1 MTPNPHPLARS
12 QPLPPVVLASQSPR
26 RVSLLRELV
35 PEFRVNPSDA
45 TELHDTKMGI
55 RRLCEV
61 NAELKAF
68 PVARQFPDHLV
79 IAADTLVFLDDQ
91 ALGKPADLDEARSML
106 RRLSGRIHE
115 VITGVCLVQAS
126 VRRMRRFSDT
136 THVRFR
142 VLEETDIAG
151 YLERVHVLDKAGAYA
166 LQEEGH
172 RIVDVVEG
180 SRANVI
186 GLPVES
192 LRRELESW

>member
-1 MTPNPHPLARS
+1 MNPDPHPLARS
-12 QPLPPVVLASQSPR
+12 QPLPPIVLASQSPR
-26 RVSLLRELV
+26 RMSLLRELV

-45 TELHDTKMGI
+45 TELHDPQMGI

-79 IAADTLVFLDDQ
+79 IGADTLVFLDDQ
-91 ALGKPADLDEARSML
+91 ALGKPADMDDARRML
-106 RRLSGRIHE
+106 RRLSGRIHQ
-115 VITGVCLVQAS
+115 VVTGVCLLQAS
-126 VRRMRRFSDT
+126 TRRMRRFSDT

-142 VLEETDIAG
+142 VLEESDITG
-151 YLERVHVLDKAGAYA
+151 YFERVQVLDKAGAYA

-172 RIVDVVEG
+172 RIVESVEG
-180 SRANVI
+180 SRTNVI

>member
-1 MTPNPHPLARS
+1 MNPGRLSLARS
-12 QPLPPVVLASQSPR
+12 SPLPPIVLASQSPR

-45 TELHDTKMGI
+45 TELHDTQMGI

-68 PVARQFPDHLV
+68 PVSRQFPDRLV
-79 IAADTLVFLDDQ
+79 IGADTLVFLDNE
-91 ALGKPADLDEARSML
+91 ALGKPVDLDEARAML
-106 RRLSGRIHE
+106 RRLSGRIHQ
-115 VITGVCLVQAS
+115 VITGVCLLQAS
-126 VRRMRRFSDT
+126 TRRMRRFSDT

-142 VLEETDIAG
+142 ALEESDISG
-151 YLERVHVLDKAGAYA
+151 YLERVQVLDKAGAYA

-172 RIVDVVEG
+172 RIVELVEG
-180 SRANVI
+180 SRSNVI
-186 GLPVES
+186 GLPVEA

>member
-1 MTPNPHPLARS
+1 MNQGSHPLARLH
-12 QPLPPVVLASQSPR
+12 PLPPIVLASQSPR

-45 TELHDTKMGI
+45 TELHDTQMGI

-79 IAADTLVFLDDQ
+79 IGADTLVFLDDQ
-91 ALGKPADLDEARSML
+91 ALGKPVDLDEARHML
-106 RRLSGRIHE
+106 RRLSGRIHQ
-115 VITGVCLVQAS
+115 VITGVCLLQTS
-126 VRRMRRFSDT
+126 TRRMRRFSDT
-136 THVRFR
+136 TNVRFR
-142 VLEETDIAG
+142 VLEEADITG
-151 YLERVHVLDKAGAYA
+151 YLERVQVLDKAGAYA

-172 RIVDVVEG
+172 RIVELVEG
-180 SRANVI
+180 SRTNVI

>member
-1 MTPNPHPLARS
+1 MNQGSHPLARLH
-12 QPLPPVVLASQSPR
+12 PLPPIVLASQSPR

-45 TELHDTKMGI
+45 TELHDTQMGI

-68 PVARQFPDHLV
+68 PVARQFPEHLV
-79 IAADTLVFLDDQ
+79 IGADTLVFLDDQ
-91 ALGKPADLDEARSML
+91 ALGKPVDLDEARHML
-106 RRLSGRIHE
+106 RRLSGRIHQ
-115 VITGVCLVQAS
+115 VITGVCLLQAS
-126 VRRMRRFSDT
+126 TRRMRRFSDT
-136 THVRFR
+136 TNVRFR
-142 VLEETDIAG
+142 VLEEADITG
-151 YLERVHVLDKAGAYA
+151 YLERVQVLDKAGAYA

-172 RIVDVVEG
+172 RIVELVEG
-180 SRANVI
+180 SRTNVI

>member
-35 PEFRVNPSDA
+35 PKFRVNPSDA

-68 PVARQFPDHLV
+68 PVARQFPDRLV

>member
-1 MTPNPHPLARS
+1 MTPGSHPLARS

-45 TELHDTKMGI
+45 TELHDTNMGI

-79 IAADTLVFLDDQ
+79 IGADTLVFLDDQ
-91 ALGKPADLDEARSML
+91 ALGKPADLEEARTML
-106 RRLSGRIHE
+106 RHLSGRIHQ
-115 VITGVCLVQAS
+115 VITGVCLLQAS
-126 VRRMRRFSDT
+126 TRRMRRFSET

-142 VLEETDIAG
+142 VLEEEDIAG

-172 RIVDVVEG
+172 RIVDAVEG

-186 GLPVES
+186 GLPVEC

>member
-106 RRLSGRIHE
+106 RRLSGRIHQ

>member
-1 MTPNPHPLARS
+1 MTPGSHPLARS

-35 PEFRVNPSDA
+35 PEFRVNASDA

-79 IAADTLVFLDDQ
+79 IGADTLVFLDDQ
-91 ALGKPADLDEARSML
+91 ALGKPADVDEARTML
-106 RRLSGRIHE
+106 RRLSGRIHQ
-115 VITGVCLVQAS
+115 VITGVCLLQAS
-126 VRRMRRFSDT
+126 TRRMRRFSDT

-142 VLEETDIAG
+142 VLEEADITG

-172 RIVDVVEG
+172 RIVDAVEG

>member
-1 MTPNPHPLARS
+1 MNPGPHPLARS
-12 QPLPPVVLASQSPR
+12 QPLPPIVLASQSPR

-35 PEFRVNPSDA
+35 SEFRVNPSDA
-45 TELHDTKMGI
+45 TELHDTNMGI

-79 IAADTLVFLDDQ
+79 IGADTLVFLDDQ
-91 ALGKPADLDEARSML
+91 ALGKPSDLDEARTML
-106 RRLSGRIHE
+106 RRLSGRIHQ
-115 VITGVCLVQAS
+115 VITGVCLLQAS
-126 VRRMRRFSDT
+126 TRRMRRFSDT
-136 THVRFR
+136 TQVRFR
-142 VLEETDIAG
+142 VLEEADITG

-172 RIVDVVEG
+172 RIVDAVEG

>member
-1 MTPNPHPLARS
+1 MTSGTQALARS

-26 RVSLLRELV
+26 RVSLLRDLV
-35 PEFRVNPSDA
+35 PEFLVNPSDA
-45 TELHDTKMGI
+45 TELHDPQMGI

-68 PVARQFPDHLV
+68 TVARRFPDHLV
-79 IAADTLVFLDDQ
+79 IGADTLVFLDDQ
-91 ALGKPADLDEARSML
+91 ALGKPADLDEARAML
-106 RRLSGRIHE
+106 RRLSGRIHQ
-115 VITGVCLVQAS
+115 VVTGVCLLQAS
-126 VRRMRRFSDT
+126 TRRMRRFSDT

-142 VLEETDIAG
+142 VLGETDIAG
-151 YLERVHVLDKAGAYA
+151 YLERVSVLDKAGAYA

-172 RIVDVVEG
+172 RIVETVEG
-180 SRANVI
+180 SRTNVI

>member
-1 MTPNPHPLARS
+1 MNPDPHPLARS
-12 QPLPPVVLASQSPR
+12 QPLPPIVLASQSPR
-26 RVSLLRELV
+26 RMSLLRELV

-45 TELHDTKMGI
+45 TELHDTQMGI

-79 IAADTLVFLDDQ
+79 IGADTLVFLDDE
-91 ALGKPADLDEARSML
+91 ALGKPTDLDDARRML
-106 RRLSGRIHE
+106 RRLSGRIHQ
-115 VITGVCLVQAS
+115 VITGVCLLQAS
-126 VRRMRRFSDT
+126 TRRMRRFSDA

-142 VLEETDIAG
+142 VLEESDITG
-151 YLERVHVLDKAGAYA
+151 YLERVQVLDKAGAYA

-172 RIVDVVEG
+172 RIVESVEG
-180 SRANVI
+180 SRTNVI

>member
-1 MTPNPHPLARS
+1 MSASHQPLARLH
-12 QPLPPVVLASQSPR
+12 PLPPIVLASQSPR

-45 TELHDTKMGI
+45 TELHDPKMGI

-79 IAADTLVFLDDQ
+79 IGADTLVFLDDQ
-91 ALGKPADLDEARSML
+91 ALGKPADMDDARRML
-106 RRLSGRIHE
+106 RRLSGRIHQ
-115 VITGVCLVQAS
+115 VVTGVCLLQAS
-126 VRRMRRFSDT
+126 TRRMRRFSDT

-142 VLEETDIAG
+142 VLEESDITG
-151 YLERVHVLDKAGAYA
+151 YFERVQVLDKAGAYA

-172 RIVDVVEG
+172 RIVESVEG
-180 SRANVI
+180 SRTNVI
-186 GLPVES
+186 GLPMES